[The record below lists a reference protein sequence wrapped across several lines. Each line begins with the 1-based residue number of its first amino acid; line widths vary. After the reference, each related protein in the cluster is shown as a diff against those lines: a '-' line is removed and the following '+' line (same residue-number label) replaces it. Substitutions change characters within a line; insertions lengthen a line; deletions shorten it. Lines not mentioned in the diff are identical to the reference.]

1 MTNRTMTAGD
11 WTLLAVLSVLWGG
24 SFFFVE
30 VAIEQWPPA
39 TVVTGRVG
47 LAAIA
52 LWVWVAASGLPVPR
66 DFRVWGAFAAMG
78 ALNNVL
84 PFGLIA
90 WGQTAID
97 SGLASIL
104 NATTPLFTV
113 VIAHVVT
120 ADERMTANR
129 LAGVVIGIVGVAV
142 LVGPAALTGI
152 GGHALG
158 QVAILAAALSYAC
171 AGVYGRRLSAM
182 PPAVAA
188 AGMLTASTVMSVPF
202 ALVLDRPWTLAIDG
216 ITVGAVVG
224 LALASTAVAYL
235 IYFRLLARAGATNLL
250 LVTFLI
256 PVTALVL
263 GILVLGERPGV
274 SAFAGMAL
282 IFAGLAAVDGRLLA
296 WFARR
301 RRPGVRTAR

>member
-30 VAIEQWPPA
+30 VAIKQWPLV
-39 TVVTGRVG
+39 TVVIGRVG
-47 LAAIA
+47 LAAVA
-52 LWVWVAASGLPVPR
+52 LWVWVAARGLPVPR
-66 DFRVWGAFAAMG
+66 DIRTWGAFVAMG
-78 ALNNVL
+78 ALNNVI

-113 VIAHVVT
+113 VIAHVAT
-120 ADERMTANR
+120 ADERVTANR
-129 LAGVVIGIVGVAV
+129 LAGVVIGIVGVTV
-142 LVGPAALTGI
+142 LVGSATLTGI

-158 QVAILAAALSYAC
+158 QIAILAAALSYAC
-171 AGVYGRRLSAM
+171 AGVYGRRLSGM

-188 AGMLTASTVMSVPF
+188 AGMLTAFTVMSAPF
-202 ALVLDRPWTLAIDG
+202 AVMLDQPWTLAVDG
-216 ITVGAVVG
+216 STAGAVVG

-235 IYFRLLARAGATNLL
+235 I
-250 LVTFLI
+250 
-256 PVTALVL
+256 
-263 GILVLGERPGV
+263 
-274 SAFAGMAL
+274 
-282 IFAGLAAVDGRLLA
+282 
-296 WFARR
+296 
-301 RRPGVRTAR
+301 

>member
-1 MTNRTMTAGD
+1 MTNRMMTAGD
-11 WTLLAVLSVLWGG
+11 WTLLAVLSMLWGG

-30 VAIEQWPPA
+30 VAIEQLPPV

-47 LAAIA
+47 LAALA
-52 LWVWVAASGLPVPR
+52 LWISVAARGLSVPR
-66 DFRVWGAFAAMG
+66 DFRIWAAFAAMG
-78 ALNNVL
+78 ALNNVV

-113 VIAHVVT
+113 VIARIAT

-129 LAGVVIGIVGVAV
+129 LAGVVIGIVGVAI
-142 LVGPAALTGI
+142 LIGPASLSGI
-152 GGHALG
+152 STHALG
-158 QVAILAAALSYAC
+158 QVAILGAALSYAC
-171 AGVYGRRLSAM
+171 AGVYGRRLSGM

-202 ALVLDRPWTLAIDG
+202 AVVLDRPWTLAFNG
-216 ITVGAVVG
+216 VTAGAVAG

-263 GILVLGERPGV
+263 SVLVLGERPGV

-282 IFAGLAAVDGRLLA
+282 IFAGFAAVDGRVLA
-296 WFARR
+296 LPGRFRTS
-301 RRPGVRTAR
+301 GVRTAR

>member
-1 MTNRTMTAGD
+1 MTNRIMNGGD
-11 WTLLAVLSVLWGG
+11 WALLATLSVLWGG

-30 VAIEQWPPA
+30 VAVERVPPA

-47 LAAIA
+47 LAAVA
-52 LWVWVAASGLPVPR
+52 LWAWVAARRLPIPR
-66 DFRVWGAFAAMG
+66 DGRTWVAFAVMG
-78 ALNNVL
+78 ALNNVV

-90 WGQTAID
+90 WGQTVID

-113 VIAHVVT
+113 VIAHLAT

-129 LAGVVIGIVGVAV
+129 LAGVVVGLAGVVV
-142 LVGPAALTGI
+142 LVGPAALVGL
-152 GGHALG
+152 GGQALG
-158 QVAILAAALSYAC
+158 QAAVLAAAVSYAC
-171 AGVYGRRLSAM
+171 AGVYGRRLSGLS
-182 PPAVAA
+182 PAVAA
-188 AGMLTASTVMSVPF
+188 AGMLSASTVMAIPV
-202 ALVLDRPWTLAIDG
+202 AVVLDRPWTLAYDLL
-216 ITVGAVVG
+216 TVSSVAA

-235 IYFRLLARAGATNLL
+235 IYFLLLARAGATNLL

-263 GILVLGERPGV
+263 GILVLGERPGL

-282 IFAGLAAVDGRLLA
+282 IFAGLAAVDGRVLA
-296 WFARR
+296 PLARLRR
-301 RRPGVRTAR
+301 RTGPV